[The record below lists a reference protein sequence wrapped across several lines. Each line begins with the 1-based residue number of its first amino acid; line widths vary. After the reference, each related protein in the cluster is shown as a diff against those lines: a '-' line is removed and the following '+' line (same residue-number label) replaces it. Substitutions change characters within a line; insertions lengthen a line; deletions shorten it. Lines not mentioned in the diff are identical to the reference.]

1 MDEKRTFL
9 NYLAFTVPHVT
20 VFSGALFGVLLLVG
34 LGTRLSLGVFAVVYG
49 VMLTVVGLVVRE
61 HFSKLL
67 PYRLYMF
74 FSILMII
81 LGFLLLVSVIKGS
94 L

>member
-61 HFSKLL
+61 HFSKLF